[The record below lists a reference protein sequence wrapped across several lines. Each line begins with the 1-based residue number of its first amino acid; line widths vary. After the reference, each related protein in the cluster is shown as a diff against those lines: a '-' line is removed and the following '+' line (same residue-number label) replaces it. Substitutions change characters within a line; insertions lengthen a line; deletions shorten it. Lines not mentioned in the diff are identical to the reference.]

1 MAAVTVSRQE
11 ISLPWLVADP
21 LYRLYP
27 GDVVADVS
35 VHTWG
40 ETTVP
45 RSFKCRAIIVRN
57 RLLSY

>member
-1 MAAVTVSRQE
+1 MSRQE

-27 GDVVADVS
+27 GDIVADVS

-40 ETTVP
+40 ETTVT